1 MADHA
6 TVLEVAVTLGR
17 PITDPEEQK
26 QITNWI
32 EKVERII
39 AARLGDLHRL
49 DPAILSDVI
58 TEVVAR
64 RVRNPDGKRNER
76 IDDYSYTLEAAAAS
90 AELALTE
97 AEWARL
103 SEDGGTAGAWLPIAT
118 PNPWYG
124 GHDRN
129 APLERSGWA

>member
-1 MADHA
+1 MADHE

-90 AELALTE
+90 AE
-97 AEWARL
+97 
-103 SEDGGTAGAWLPIAT
+103 

-129 APLERSGWA
+129 GPLERSGWA